1 RQEGAPHRRGTLPSD
16 NGAVGGTAPVAQKA
30 TYASLADSDS
40 SSPAGINRRHKTSG
54 TAERACH
61 NQSSWWLEAFSLRM
75 SWSLEG
81 RSIETWQPCCE
92 DEEESL
98 PSQERAT
105 SQEIE
110 LKEDIK
116 EALKANGIY
125 SNDKLYDTM
134 AVLEILGVKAAQH
147 FELLETEDLVSRG
160 MPPETADTLLKEFGT
175 SLLERSTQG

>member
-1 RQEGAPHRRGTLPSD
+1 
-16 NGAVGGTAPVAQKA
+16 
-30 TYASLADSDS
+30 
-40 SSPAGINRRHKTSG
+40 
-54 TAERACH
+54 
-61 NQSSWWLEAFSLRM
+61 M

-81 RSIETWQPCCE
+81 
-92 DEEESL
+92 
-98 PSQERAT
+98 
-105 SQEIE
+105 E

-160 MPPETADTLLKEFGT
+160 MPPETADTLLKEFGPACGEAGT
-175 SLLERSTQG
+175 EPENEVFQEKGMEIPNWSCGVGLQNIGLSVAGVLVGVGNFYESIIVALKYLHAEVHARVPAIGVSSGEHDAVGGTITHSPFCSLSSL

>member
-1 RQEGAPHRRGTLPSD
+1 
-16 NGAVGGTAPVAQKA
+16 
-30 TYASLADSDS
+30 
-40 SSPAGINRRHKTSG
+40 
-54 TAERACH
+54 
-61 NQSSWWLEAFSLRM
+61 M

-175 SLLERSTQG
+175 YCWSAPHKGDADCTSGPYGREASGQWSVEHRCMTSPSRATVAKRARQASLWGGWDRT